1 MNNNNPVDAIV
12 IGGID
17 SFMPHGS
24 TEKSILKSIHTK
36 IAEAIEAQDIV
47 GIGKIGQALLGV
59 GQVSGIAFAEYVYT
73 VEACWKNLNQRDSFY
88 DWAEDKLGKNKT
100 TVERYH
106 RVHAMFVSGDIDK
119 EFVDKFKTMGVGSLF
134 AIANMWYQG
143 WEVTDTQWR
152 KLADAPDPSTVRK
165 IIREIKKK
173 KEKAGTLNIEWVRD
187 QKAVVGWVDGKPHNI
202 YLTYDE
208 KDEVV
213 VRMLSRLFGD
223 GKTLEK

>member
-12 IGGID
+12 LGGID
-17 SFMPHGS
+17 QFLPHGS
-24 TEKSILKSIHTK
+24 TEKSILKSVHSK
-36 IAEAIEAQDIV
+36 VEEAIEAQDIV
-47 GIGKIGQALLGV
+47 SLGRIGQALLGV
-59 GQVSGIAFAEYVYT
+59 GQVSGVAFAQYVYT
-73 VEACWKNLNQRDSFY
+73 VEACWSKLNQRDSFF

-134 AIANMWYQG
+134 AIANMWHQG
-143 WEVTDTQWR
+143 WEVTDSQWR

-173 KEKAGTLNIEWVRD
+173 PEKAGTLNIEWHKD
-187 QKAVVGWVDGKPHNI
+187 QRAIVGWENGKPYTI
-202 YLTYDE
+202 YLTYESSPTID
-208 KDEVV
+208 K
-213 VRMLSRLFGD
+213 MLNRILGD
-223 GKTLEK
+223 GKALEK